1 MTPTQAKAYMA
12 ELSQVAL
19 ANRSEMI
26 TLKVVRGN
34 LTFTVSARA
43 NRIGFVYW
51 YFDGKPLPRKRLQG
65 LLEEP
70 AVKSKT

>member
-1 MTPTQAKAYMA
+1 
-12 ELSQVAL
+12 
-19 ANRSEMI
+19 MI